1 VFGGTGFVGSY
12 IVKELLSD
20 GIHVLATCRN
30 LQKSQWVKDLGG
42 VDKQSIVSLHEFEY
56 GRNGK
61 PVDDTSTKVLTED
74 LLPGTD
80 AIFFCIGYEKQEPE
94 TVTYMFNACLTILD
108 AAKQEMEKSN
118 KKITVV
124 VTSSTGST
132 NPPDAQS
139 DALKNE
145 LDFWSDPELQ
155 KKNGRFSPAAKTLME
170 ESALEFVG
178 RNKRNEIIDNE
189 LASKTPRLCIMNPS
203 LILAPQLKPG
213 EITGNGLPWFARIVK
228 GDAMNQQIPNDSM
241 SIIHCED
248 LAKLSILAAFPKQTC
263 DGLALP
269 SGRYF
274 GVNQSWAWEEIL
286 LAIKSRR
293 PDFNIPPKKFEK
305 QNPVT
310 KFDNTRRDS
319 LGLGVMK
326 DLSIILDDTITFL
339 EEKGLIK

>member
-1 VFGGTGFVGSY
+1 MYPKFLF
-12 IVKELLSD
+12 LLS
-20 GIHVLATCRN
+20 
-30 LQKSQWVKDLGG
+30 
-42 VDKQSIVSLHEFEY
+42 
-56 GRNGK
+56 
-61 PVDDTSTKVLTED
+61 
-74 LLPGTD
+74 
-80 AIFFCIGYEKQEPE
+80 
-94 TVTYMFNACLTILD
+94 
-108 AAKQEMEKSN
+108 
-118 KKITVV
+118 
-124 VTSSTGST
+124 
-132 NPPDAQS
+132 
-139 DALKNE
+139 NE
-145 LDFWSDPELQ
+145 
-155 KKNGRFSPAAKTLME
+155 
-170 ESALEFVG
+170 
-178 RNKRNEIIDNE
+178 
-189 LASKTPRLCIMNPS
+189 RLCIMNPS

-248 LAKLSILAAFPKQTC
+248 LAKLNILAAFPNQTC

-319 LGLGVMK
+319 LGIGVMK

-339 EEKGLIK
+339 EEKGSIK